1 MSQERGTAS
10 VAEALRVVHGIAPA
24 ERDRIVG
31 SWRRLDNRL
40 RSFAAGTVELQL
52 TVKERDTASQRTTLE
67 AWIAGQPRLV
77 ATSAHANLDEALAEV
92 REDLI
97 RQIADAKNRTEPRN
111 SRSRRRTLPDPD
123 DETGSMWP
131 DGSQWG

>member
-1 MSQERGTAS
+1 MSEQPETAS
-10 VAEALRVVHGIAPA
+10 VAEALRDVHGITPA
-24 ERDRIVG
+24 ERDRIVSNWG
-31 SWRRLDNRL
+31 RLDNRL

-77 ATSAHANLDEALAEV
+77 ATSVHANLDEALTEV

-111 SRSRRRTLPDPD
+111 RRSLRRTLPAPD
-123 DETGSMWP
+123 DAADDSA
-131 DGSQWG
+131 S